1 MRRRSPLLLLALA
14 LLLAGCGGT
23 SGGRGNDD
31 ATLLLDFT
39 PNAVHAGIFTALA
52 RDYDGGQRVRLR
64 VRAPSSSTDAVR
76 LLQSGRADAAILD
89 ITDLALARERGR
101 DIVGVMAVVQRPL
114 AAVIAQPDVRSPRA
128 LEGRR
133 VGVPGLPSDAAVLR
147 SVVRGAGGDPRRV
160 RRTTIGFNA
169 VPALLGGRVDAGTA
183 FWNAEGVALK
193 RARRGKEPFR
203 EFRVDRFG
211 APAYPELVLC
221 VARPTLQDEPEMIRR
236 LVLALRRGYG
246 EALADPESAVEVLTR
261 RNRGLEREPTLE
273 ELRAVSP
280 TFTSGVRR
288 YGQLDRERLEE
299 WADWAVEFGLLDK
312 RPDVDRTFALDVAR

>member
-1 MRRRSPLLLLALA
+1 MLA

-23 SGGRGNDD
+23 SGGGGDSD

-39 PNAVHAGIFTALA
+39 PNAVHAGIYMALA

-64 VRAPSSSTDAVR
+64 VREPSSSTDAVR
-76 LLQSGRADAAILD
+76 LLQSERADAAILD
-89 ITDLALARERGR
+89 ITDLALARRQGR

-114 AAVIAQPDVRSPRA
+114 AAVIAQPDIRTPRA

-133 VGVPGLPSDAAVLR
+133 VGVTGLPSDVAVLR
-147 SVVRGAGGDPRRV
+147 SVVDGAGGDPDRV

-169 VPALLGGRVDAGTA
+169 VPALLGGRVAAVTA
-183 FWNAEGVALK
+183 FWNAEGVALR
-193 RARRGKEPFR
+193 RAREGRAPFR

-211 APAYPELVLC
+211 APAYPELILC
-221 VARPTLQDEPEMIRR
+221 VTRATLQDEPEMVRR
-236 LVLALRRGYG
+236 LVLALRRGYE

-280 TFTSGVRR
+280 TFTSGVSR
-288 YGQLDRERLEE
+288 YGRLDRERLDA
-299 WADWAVEFGLLDK
+299 WAQWAVDFGLLER
-312 RPDVDRTFALDVAR
+312 RPDIDRAFAFDVAR